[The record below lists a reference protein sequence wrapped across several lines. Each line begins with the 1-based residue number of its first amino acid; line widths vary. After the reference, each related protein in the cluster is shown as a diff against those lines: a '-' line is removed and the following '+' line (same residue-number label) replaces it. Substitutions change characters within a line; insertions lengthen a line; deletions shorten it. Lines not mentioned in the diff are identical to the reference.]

1 MLSYFTKLLLAI
13 TSIAPIFLTFAIVE
27 LWETHWKTSLVF
39 LGVTGL
45 AVLLCRY
52 ILLRAA
58 KELPTEDWEF
68 STVKPADREIT
79 GFVIAYLLPLA
90 KAGGLQYSWPI
101 LTVVLVIFFLV
112 VLTSNSYHM
121 NPLVGALGYHFYE
134 VASGGVTYVLISKRT
149 LHHVRG
155 KHRVVTVADYMLL
168 DSPITT
174 P

>member
-1 MLSYFTKLLLAI
+1 MLSHFTKLLLAI
-13 TSIAPIFLTFAIVE
+13 TSIAPIFLTFALVE
-27 LWETHWKTSLVF
+27 LWERNWRTAAILLGITGFAVF
-39 LGVTGL
+39 
-45 AVLLCRY
+45 LCRY
-52 ILLRAA
+52 ILLRSAR
-58 KELPTEDWEF
+58 ELPTEEWEF

-121 NPLVGALGYHFYE
+121 NPLIGALGYHFYE

-155 KHRVVTVADYMLL
+155 KHRAATVADYMLL
-168 DSPITT
+168 DSPLKKT
-174 P
+174 